1 MSLATFKN
9 RQVLITAGP
18 TKEAI
23 DPVRFIS
30 NHSSGKMGYAIA
42 AACLEQGAFVTLV
55 TGPVGLELK
64 HPHLTTIK
72 VESATDMWVACQ
84 QYFALTDIAIFAAAV
99 ADYRPE
105 IVAKQKIKKQEDSF
119 TIKMV
124 KNIDIAYEFGKVKS
138 AAQVAV
144 GFALETENELV
155 HATVKLKKKNFDMV
169 VLNSVNDANAGFGF
183 DTNKITI
190 VKNDGSII
198 PYALKNKNQVA
209 EDIITQAGICLAVKT
224 EQLMNENV
232 AAYEMMYW

>member
-1 MSLATFKN
+1 MSLPTFKN
-9 RQVLITAGP
+9 RQVLVTAGP

-42 AACLEQGAFVTLV
+42 AACLAQGAFVTLV

-105 IVAKQKIKKQEDSF
+105 MVATQKIKKQEDSF

-124 KNIDIAYEFGKVKS
+124 KNVDIAYEFGKVKT
-138 AAQVAV
+138 ALQVAV

-169 VLNSVNDANAGFGF
+169 VLNSVNDANATFGF

-190 VKNDGSII
+190 VKKDGSII
-198 PYALKNKNQVA
+198 PYGLKDKRLVA
-209 EDIITQAGICLAVKT
+209 EDIVTQAGICLAEKT
-224 EQLMNENV
+224 RQLMNENV
-232 AAYEMMYW
+232 SAYEMMYW